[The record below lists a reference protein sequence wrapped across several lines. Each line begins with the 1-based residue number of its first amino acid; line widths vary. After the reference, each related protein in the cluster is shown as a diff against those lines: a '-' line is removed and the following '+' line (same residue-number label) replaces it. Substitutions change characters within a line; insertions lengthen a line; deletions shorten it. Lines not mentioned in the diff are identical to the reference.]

1 MNILTD
7 WIAILLLL
15 AAYLGLA
22 NGRFSTKLR
31 QYAHKNDLRPFL
43 IITLLFIPYLLVT
56 LPRAAADPAA
66 FWRDLAKMILFVGP
80 TTTAVIYRPGH
91 AKRLHPL
98 DIFVILA
105 IWFPIEFGWLPDVQA
120 HLATGIDLPI
130 PMLTAVVL
138 ILLLY
143 LVIRPLPGIGYT
155 FKLSRS
161 DGKHILNGL
170 TAYTLIGIPIGLL
183 TRFLIFGIAPFDTFT
198 WILAW
203 PLGYLFTAL
212 PEELLFRGVIQN
224 QLQSRLKNKWLALLI
239 ASVIFGLAHL
249 NNGTVGYPV
258 PNWMYVLMAS
268 LAGLAYG
275 WTWHKTG
282 KITAAAVVHATVN
295 FLWGIFLGG

>member
-1 MNILTD
+1 MLLH
-7 WIAILLLL
+7 WIAILSLLL
-15 AAYLGLA
+15 AYLGLA
-22 NGRFSTKLR
+22 NGRFTAKVR
-31 QYAHKNDLRPFL
+31 RFAHKNGLAPFL
-43 IITLLFIPYLLVT
+43 LIALLFIPYLLVT
-56 LPRAAADPAA
+56 LPNAAAHPAA
-66 FWRDLAKMILFVGP
+66 FANGLSRMVLFIAVP
-80 TTTAVIYRPGH
+80 TTAVLYRPTQ

-98 DIFVILA
+98 DILVILA
-105 IWFPIEFGWLPDVQA
+105 VWFPIEFGWLPDADA
-120 HLATGIDLPI
+120 HLAAGIDLPV

-143 LVIRPLPGIGYT
+143 LAIRPLPGIGYT
-155 FKLSRS
+155 FKLTRS
-161 DGKHILNGL
+161 DGKQILNGL

-183 TRFLIFGIAPFDTFT
+183 TRFLILGVAPFDVST

-224 QLQSRLKNKWLALLI
+224 QLHGRIKNEWLALLI

-249 NNGTVGYPV
+249 NNSTIGNPV

-268 LAGLAYG
+268 IAGLAYG
-275 WTWHKTG
+275 WTWRKTR

-295 FLWGIFLGG
+295 FIWGIFLSG